1 MSDRGGASSLNTK
14 KLSAA
19 AVFWVLYFFL
29 YSVPEHVKSERR
41 LV

>member
-1 MSDRGGASSLNTK
+1 MSDRGGACRLNTK

-19 AVFWVLYFFL
+19 AVFWVCFFL